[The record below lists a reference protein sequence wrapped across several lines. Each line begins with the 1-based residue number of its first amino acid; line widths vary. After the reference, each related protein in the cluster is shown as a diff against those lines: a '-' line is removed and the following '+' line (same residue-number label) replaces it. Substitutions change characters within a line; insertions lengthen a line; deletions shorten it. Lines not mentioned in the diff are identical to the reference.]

1 MIGNYILKDLIG
13 SGNYG
18 RVYHCVHSITKNNY
32 ALKIAI
38 DKADGKT
45 IQHETKMLKYLS
57 EIENISKIVHFGL
70 YKNHQYV
77 VMNLHGINLYEYVLT
92 KDCSLI
98 EKVNICIDLL
108 AVVKKVHQKGIV
120 HRDLKPE
127 NFLMSIDEKNV
138 ILIDF
143 GMAKTYLDRRGFHK
157 PEKTT
162 TALVG
167 SLRYASPNSH
177 LLKEIYR
184 KDEIISLVYVY
195 YFIFNQKVPWENISG
210 EFKKKSATILNI
222 KESFYKENQY
232 LEGKNKYLSDM
243 LVYLHSLN
251 YDANPNSYL
260 MEIYINNI
268 LETT

>member
-18 RVYHCVHSITKNNY
+18 RVYHCIHSITKNNY

-38 DKADGKT
+38 NKDDGKT

-70 YKNHQYV
+70 YKNTQYV
-77 VMNLHGINLYEYVLT
+77 VMNLHGINLYEYILT

-98 EKVNICIDLL
+98 QKVNICIALL
-108 AVVKKVHQKGIV
+108 NVVKNVHQKGIV

-127 NFLMSIDEKNV
+127 NFLMSIDEKTV

-162 TALVG
+162 SALVG
-167 SLRYASPNSH
+167 SLRYACPNSH

-184 KDEIISLVYVY
+184 KDEFISLVYVY
-195 YFIFNQKVPWENISG
+195 FFIFNHKVPWENING
-210 EFKKKSATILNI
+210 EFKKKSETILNI
-222 KESFYKENQY
+222 KEIFYKDKRY
-232 LEGKNKYLSDM
+232 LEGRNKYLSDM
-243 LVYLHSLN
+243 LIYLHSLK
-251 YDANPNSYL
+251 YDVNPNSYL